1 MEKLT
6 EENYQA
12 EIVRLH
18 GLCDLQI
25 TALRSARRL
34 LKLSGF
40 NVTFIDDL
48 LGSEE
53 SDAERIL
60 ALPEFQRHPDES
72 QSDFRKRVMKARGIK
87 DAE

>member
-18 GLCDLQI
+18 GLCDLLI

-40 NVTFIDDL
+40 DVSFIDNL
-48 LGSEE
+48 LGGE
-53 SDAERIL
+53 
-60 ALPEFQRHPDES
+60 
-72 QSDFRKRVMKARGIK
+72 
-87 DAE
+87 